1 MDNREIR
8 SRLIIIEQAKLTVY
22 HLDDKVSWE
31 IGRASREGSPD
42 IELVTPTISRPHG
55 NFKNKGGL
63 WLYSDYCKLNGTT
76 HNGILL
82 TPNNNHKLLEDGDV
96 LIFGGHG
103 NAVINSQTVWAIYL
117 NRQMDDACCVV
128 NTSKDKVL
136 RFTDGSTVTKFVRP
150 EKGTVV
156 DKGMGLGI
164 YMGELTYLLGNIRLK

>member
-8 SRLIIIEQAKLTVY
+8 SRLVIIEQAKLRVY

-31 IGRASREGSPD
+31 IGRVSREGSPD
-42 IELVTPTISRPHG
+42 IGLITPTISRPHG

-76 HNGILL
+76 HNGIPL
-82 TPNNNHKLLEDGDV
+82 TATNNQKLLEDGDI
-96 LIFGGHG
+96 LIFGGNG
-103 NAVINSQTVWAIYL
+103 NAVIDSQTVWAIYL
-117 NRQMDDACCVV
+117 NRQIDDAYCVED
-128 NTSKDKVL
+128 TSKDKVL
-136 RFTDGSTVTKFVRP
+136 RFTDGTTVTKFVRP

-156 DKGMGLGI
+156 DKRTGLGI